1 MTVDVTLESRYDS
14 RYDDSTDDDNPRSG
28 LTPPPRFLS
37 MKNDTGAQ
45 VVTSEL
51 SCTVTRNIQLL
62 HAE

>member
-1 MTVDVTLESRYDS
+1 MTVNMTVDMTVQMMMI
-14 RYDDSTDDDNPRSG
+14 PRSG

-51 SCTVTRNIQLL
+51 SRTVRVTRNIQLL
-62 HAE
+62 HAD

>member
-1 MTVDVTLESRYDS
+1 MTVNMTVDMTVQMMMI
-14 RYDDSTDDDNPRSG
+14 PRSG

-51 SCTVTRNIQLL
+51 SCLSVAGTIMVTRYIQLL
-62 HAE
+62 DAE